1 MPSIRSLEVALQVA
15 PDVAHTLEAHGG
27 AAWLEHL
34 ERALQTAIQ
43 TLLETEPCIPTSN
56 TPCELC
62 VYLTTDAEIRE
73 LNRAYRGLDKAT
85 DVLSFGYGFE
95 TSPPSPLSVNGEGG
109 QGAATAAGVG
119 LATSPPSP
127 LSVNGE
133 GGQERAQPA
142 TPLSS
147 FTEKGGRSATEGL
160 SPLDFPNLETR
171 RGNWYTE
178 SELWELLKPLARQ
191 KRREP
196 TPAEKRLWKYLRNR
210 QLLGFKFRRQHTIER
225 FIVDFYCPEAKLV
238 IEVDGEIHD
247 YTPEEDRIR
256 QAFLEFNGF
265 RVLRFRNEEVFYQIQ
280 DVLKRIRQALES
292 NLTPPP
298 PHAACGE
305 GEANTPTPFKERG
318 QGGEG

>member
-1 MPSIRSLEVALQVA
+1 MPSIRSLSVVLQVA
-15 PDVAHTLEAHGG
+15 PELEAREG
-27 AAWLEHL
+27 AAWLETL
-34 ERALQTAIQ
+34 ERALQAAVDA
-43 TLLETEPCIPTSN
+43 LVENESHLPVSHA
-56 TPCELC
+56 PCELC

-73 LNRAYRGLDKAT
+73 LNRAYRGVDRAT

-95 TSPPSPLSVNGEGG
+95 TSPPSPLSVHGEGG
-109 QGAATAAGVG
+109 RGH
-119 LATSPPSP
+119 
-127 LSVNGE
+127 
-133 GGQERAQPA
+133 AQPA

-171 RGNWYTE
+171 QGTWYTE

-247 YTPEEDRIR
+247 YT
-256 QAFLEFNGF
+256 
-265 RVLRFRNEEVFYQIQ
+265 
-280 DVLKRIRQALES
+280 
-292 NLTPPP
+292 
-298 PHAACGE
+298 
-305 GEANTPTPFKERG
+305 
-318 QGGEG
+318 